1 MEVSAKINLNIE
13 KLFEAI
19 ANKLPKIAIKKRENI
34 DLTDEAKPAEGSNCQ
49 SCWWIIIDLMET
61 KLTRQIRHFKY

>member
-1 MEVSAKINLNIE
+1 MEVSAKINLNVD

-34 DLTDEAKPAEGSNCQ
+34 DLTDVAKPAEGSNCQ
-49 SCWWIIIDLMET
+49 SC
-61 KLTRQIRHFKY
+61 